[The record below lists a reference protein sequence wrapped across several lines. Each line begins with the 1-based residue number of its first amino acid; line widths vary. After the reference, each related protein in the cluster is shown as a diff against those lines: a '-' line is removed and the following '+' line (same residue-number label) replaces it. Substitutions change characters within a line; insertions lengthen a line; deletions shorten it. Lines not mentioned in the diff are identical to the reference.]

1 MRTAT
6 GEIQFSGIT
15 GQTISVDVTDT
26 TSYEYRVTTDTARQI
41 TGTKA
46 IAFTGTP
53 FFGCRLDFYIV
64 GGINTAGLSKFT
76 INGDTVPDIN
86 AFYPCMITYRYNGAT
101 WERVINSSVGGSPSI
116 DGSDIV
122 NNSIPAVKLEN
133 DIAGSGMTRDVNG
146 GVVPNLESV
155 QPSLE
160 VTADELG
167 VKLDTSRAITK
178 NSNGIGVN
186 LQASNPSLEIS
197 ANELGV
203 KFNSTSGLEKGSGG
217 LNVKLDPA
225 GGLSATASGIGIT
238 GGPSVQLKEVT
249 VAVTPSEVALLATTP
264 KELVPAQGVGTIVEV
279 ISASVRVLT
288 PGAPY
293 ATNTNLIIQGNVGIL
308 YQCDCLATTSQRRYK
323 FQEYPLVSELF
334 PQLGVNNSVD
344 LSVENGDPVG
354 GTNELEVYVLYRVI
368 TQVAP

>member
-15 GQTISVDVTDT
+15 GQTITVDVTDT
-26 TSYEYRVTTDTARQI
+26 TAFEYRVSIDTVNQI

-53 FFGCRLDFYIV
+53 IFGLRFDFYV
-64 GGINTAGLSKFT
+64 AGGIDTLGVSKLT
-76 INGDTVPDIN
+76 INGDIVPDIN
-86 AFYPCMITYRYNGAT
+86 ALYPCLIVYRYNGVT
-101 WERVINSSVGGSPSI
+101 WERSIYSSVGGSPSI
-116 DGSDIV
+116 DGSDII
-122 NNSIPAVKLEN
+122 NNSLPAAKLEN
-133 DIAGSGMTRDVNG
+133 DIAGSGMARDVNG
-146 GVVPNLESV
+146 GVIPNLEAV
-155 QPSLE
+155 QPSLQVSTGE
-160 VTADELG
+160 IG
-167 VKLDTSRAITK
+167 VKLDPSRAVTK

-203 KFNSTSGLEKGSGG
+203 KFNSTSGLEKGAGG

-225 GGLSATASGIGIT
+225 GGLSATVSGIGIT

-249 VAVTPSEVALLATTP
+249 VSVTPAEVALLATAP
-264 KELVPAQGVGTIVEV
+264 KKLIDSQGAGTIIEV
-279 ISASVRVLT
+279 VSASVRVIAS
-288 PGAPY
+288 GAPY
-293 ATNTNLIIQGNVGIL
+293 ATNTNLIIQGGVGIL
-308 YQCDCLATTSQRRYK
+308 YQCDCLATTQQRRYK

-334 PQLGVNNSVD
+334 PQLGVNASVG

-354 GTNELEVYVLYRVI
+354 GSNELEVYVLYRVI